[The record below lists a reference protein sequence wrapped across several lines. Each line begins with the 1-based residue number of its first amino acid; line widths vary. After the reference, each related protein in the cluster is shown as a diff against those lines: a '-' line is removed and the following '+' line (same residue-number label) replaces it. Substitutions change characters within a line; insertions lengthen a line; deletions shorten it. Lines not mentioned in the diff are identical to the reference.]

1 MENTGYGDAVL
12 PRGTFESAGDAGA
25 RSADREDSRLA
36 GRGEQATNVNSA
48 ERILSLAGGAALAL
62 YGAKRKGVVG
72 SVLAL
77 VGAGLVERGIT
88 GHCHVYGALG
98 LNTADGDHGLER
110 KHGPAAT
117 VDAKK
122 AIKIEHSMTID
133 VAAPELYRFW
143 RNFENLPRIMQHL
156 ESVTVI
162 DSTHSHWKAKA
173 PAGTTVEWD
182 AEINNEI
189 PDQLI
194 GWKSVHE
201 ATVAN
206 AGSVHFTPAAGNRG
220 TVVKV
225 VLEYEPP
232 AGKLGALVAKLLGEE
247 PDVQVREDLRRFKA
261 MMETGEAP
269 TTDGQSSGRDTT
281 S

>member
-1 MENTGYGDAVL
+1 MENTSYGDAGQAGEL
-12 PRGTFESAGDAGA
+12 GGAFGGDRGRASA
-25 RSADREDSRLA
+25 REAPRLA
-36 GRGEQATNVNSA
+36 EHGDSNQNVNSA

-62 YGAKRKGVVG
+62 YGAKRRDWIGG
-72 SVLAL
+72 ALAL
-77 VGAGLVERGIT
+77 LGAGLVERGAT
-88 GHCHVYGALG
+88 GHCAVYGALG
-98 LNTADGDHGLER
+98 VNTADGDHGLER

-122 AIKIEHSMTID
+122 AIRIERAMSID
-133 VAAPELYRFW
+133 VPAAELYRFW

-156 ESVTVI
+156 ESVTVT

-173 PAGTTVEWD
+173 PAGSTVEWD
-182 AEINNEI
+182 AEITNEI

-201 ATVAN
+201 ATVPN
-206 AGSVHFTPAAGNRG
+206 AGSVHFTTAPGGRG

-232 AGKLGALVAKLLGEE
+232 AGRVGALVAKLFGEE
-247 PDVQVREDLRRFKA
+247 PEQQVREDLRRFKS
-261 MMETGEAP
+261 MMETGETP
-269 TTDGQSSGRDTT
+269 TTDGQPSGREK
-281 S
+281 SA